1 MDAEYVYLQICIE
14 RVTSHHGSRRHAMFR
29 ITRGI
34 SIDHAPAYPSPALR
48 FPDST
53 PIRIYAEDER
63 APQPDDPA
71 KEEEQQKS

>member
-1 MDAEYVYLQICIE
+1 MFICRFVSSGSHPTTAADA
-14 RVTSHHGSRRHAMFR
+14 TPMFR

-34 SIDHAPAYPSPALR
+34 SIEPAPAYPSPALR

-63 APQPDDPA
+63 APQPDA
-71 KEEEQQKS
+71 ANQEEQQKS